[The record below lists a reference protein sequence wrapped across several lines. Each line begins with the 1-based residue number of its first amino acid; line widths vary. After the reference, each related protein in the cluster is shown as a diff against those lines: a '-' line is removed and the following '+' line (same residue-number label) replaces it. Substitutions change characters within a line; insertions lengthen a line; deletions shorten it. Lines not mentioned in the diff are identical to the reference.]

1 MRVFAHGGDVFRQAV
16 APVRVGIGDTG
27 DVERRGNRQQVFRL
41 DGEQFA
47 AAHRHEAVQRQH
59 DCLIQNF
66 AIVTGINHVRLS
78 ECGEHLLFAHP
89 PLFKDA
95 LVLLLRFKDA
105 QLVHGFQIVAG
116 PEAQKRR
123 QVVRT
128 KHRQRLIVIILRH
141 PVIAVVVV
149 EIHHAIRIDAVIAQ
163 RLAHLLRDDTKIL
176 ADDDTALAVTFQR
189 KNRHQIGKRITHIR
203 AEIGVVA
210 ISDPPQAAERHD
222 VVNAQNAIDAHIGA
236 QHLNENAVAAAF
248 QALRMQRRQIPVLPG
263 GPQLVRR
270 RADGYLQTIHLAVHP
285 RIRTAARHADRQIAI
300 QAQTHPRFMTG
311 EAENIELFRHQPLQP
326 HIKTDIRLMRHR
338 KRLHRRAFRVTVRL
352 RPAQPADTVLT
363 KRNRSRLR
371 IKIMIERFKRG
382 IKTQITPATLQKL
395 GKRLA
400 RIGKRLLRLKI
411 MENQAQRAHLQRHH
425 LRIIDPIRLAQPPHD
440 GLRFRIRKPRLRRRR
455 RLKKRHPAHININR
469 IQPAPGRR
477 TIRTCPVRASSEKR
491 VQRINADKINPV
503 GGKIRDQ
510 AAQIAQIANAPIM
523 RRTQTVQLH
532 IDAAQTLATAQR
544 LRLIHPLRRDNNQTA
559 PHLVRAV
566 QLQRVIP
573 GRQGRQL
580 NALALHHHKRI
591 RQTVALLVKQ
601 IRSSTTRQHPADR
614 NQRHHLRRDRK
625 NLIKIREERLTGRG
639 QNRRKR
645 REHLLWNT
653 DKTAISGEIIRFNS
667 QQSELLAV
675 HDTTPATAPGEELLN

>member
-1 MRVFAHGGDVFRQAV
+1 MTQ
-16 APVRVGIGDTG
+16 
-27 DVERRGNRQQVFRL
+27 RGEN
-41 DGEQFA
+41 
-47 AAHRHEAVQRQH
+47 
-59 DCLIQNF
+59 
-66 AIVTGINHVRLS
+66 
-78 ECGEHLLFAHP
+78 LLLAHP
-89 PLFKDA
+89 PLLMNM
-95 LVLLLRFKDA
+95 LVLVLRFKNA
-105 QLVHGFQIVAG
+105 QLVHGLNIVAR
-116 PEAQKRR
+116 PEAEQRR

-141 PVIAVVVV
+141 PVIAVVLV
-149 EIHHAIRIDAVIAQ
+149 EIHHAVGIHAIIAQ
-163 RLAHLLRDDTKIL
+163 RLAHLFRDDTKIL

-189 KNRHQIGKRITHIR
+189 KNRHQIGERITHIR

-210 ISDPPQAAERHD
+210 ISDPPQAAKRHD

-236 QHLNENAVAAAF
+236 QHLDENAVAAAF
-248 QALRMQRRQIPVLPG
+248 QTLRMQRRQIPVLPG

-363 KRNRSRLR
+363 KRNRAGLR

-382 IKTQITPATLQKL
+382 IKTQITAATLHEL

-400 RIGKRLLRLKI
+400 RISEHLLRIKI

-425 LRIIDPIRLAQPPHD
+425 LRIIDPIGLAQTLQNR
-440 GLRFRIRKPRLRRRR
+440 LRFRIGKPSLSRRRS
-455 RLKKRHPAHININR
+455 LKERHPAHININR
-469 IQPAPGRR
+469 IEPAPGRR

-510 AAQIAQIANAPIM
+510 TAQIAQIANAPIM

-580 NALALHHHKRI
+580 NALALHHHERI

-601 IRSSTTRQHPADR
+601 IRSSTTRQYPT
-614 NQRHHLRRDRK
+614 DRK
-625 NLIKIREERLTGRG
+625 
-639 QNRRKR
+639 
-645 REHLLWNT
+645 
-653 DKTAISGEIIRFNS
+653 
-667 QQSELLAV
+667 
-675 HDTTPATAPGEELLN
+675 

>member
-1 MRVFAHGGDVFRQAV
+1 MTQ
-16 APVRVGIGDTG
+16 
-27 DVERRGNRQQVFRL
+27 RGEN
-41 DGEQFA
+41 
-47 AAHRHEAVQRQH
+47 
-59 DCLIQNF
+59 
-66 AIVTGINHVRLS
+66 
-78 ECGEHLLFAHP
+78 LLLAHP
-89 PLFKDA
+89 PLLMNM
-95 LVLLLRFKDA
+95 LVLVLRFKNA
-105 QLVHGFQIVAG
+105 QLVHGLNIVAR
-116 PEAQKRR
+116 PEAEQRR

-141 PVIAVVVV
+141 PVIAVVLV
-149 EIHHAIRIDAVIAQ
+149 EIHHAVGIHAIIAQ
-163 RLAHLLRDDTKIL
+163 RLAHLFRDDTKIL

-189 KNRHQIGKRITHIR
+189 KNRHQIGERITHIR

-210 ISDPPQAAERHD
+210 ISDPPQAAKRHD

-236 QHLNENAVAAAF
+236 QHLDENAVAAAF
-248 QALRMQRRQIPVLPG
+248 QTLRMQRRQIPVLPG

-326 HIKTDIRLMRHR
+326 HIKMDIRLMRHR
-338 KRLHRRAFRVTVRL
+338 KRLHRRAIGIAVRL

-363 KRNRSRLR
+363 KRNRAGLR
-371 IKIMIERFKRG
+371 IKIMIQRFKSG
-382 IKTQITPATLQKL
+382 EQTQITAAALQKL

-400 RIGKRLLRLKI
+400 RISEHLLRIKI

-425 LRIIDPIRLAQPPHD
+425 LRIIDPIGLAQTLQNR
-440 GLRFRIRKPRLRRRR
+440 LRFRIGKPSLSRRRS
-455 RLKKRHPAHININR
+455 LKERHPAHININR
-469 IQPAPGRR
+469 IEPAPGRR

-510 AAQIAQIANAPIM
+510 TAQIAQIANAPIM

-580 NALALHHHKRI
+580 NALALHHHERI

-625 NLIKIREERLTGRG
+625 NLIIIGEERLAGRG
-639 QNRRKR
+639 QNRCQR

-653 DKTAISGEIIRFNS
+653 DKTTIGGEIIR
-667 QQSELLAV
+667 
-675 HDTTPATAPGEELLN
+675 LNP